1 MFKRKI
7 SPMKI
12 NALEAHS
19 GLSAL
24 IVEKSKY
31 NGIWVS
37 SLTHSAAKGLPDNEL
52 VPLTD
57 RVDMVRDIKR
67 LTTKPIIVD
76 VDTLGGLEHIP
87 FYVKSFEEAGAY
99 AIVIEDKKYPKQN
112 SLLEENNHQLEDVD
126 AFCAKIK
133 LAKESAKNMKIVARL
148 ESLIAKRS
156 VAEALIRAEAYVK
169 AGADMILVH
178 SKQKIDCSEVMD
190 FATRFRQISEVPL
203 IAVPTTY
210 TLPEDHPFDII
221 INANMMLRASM
232 KAMQNYVD
240 GKEVELTSVQE
251 IFATVGH

>member
-1 MFKRKI
+1 
-7 SPMKI
+7 MKI

-37 SLTHSAAKGLPDNEL
+37 SLTHAAMKGLPDNEL

-57 RVDMVRDIKR
+57 RIDLVRDIKR
-67 LTTKPIIVD
+67 LVTKPIIVD
-76 VDTLGGLEHIP
+76 VDTLGGVEHIP
-87 FYVKSFEEAGAY
+87 FYVKSFEEAGAH

-112 SLLEENNHQLEDVD
+112 SLLEENTHQLEDVD

-133 LAKESAKNMKIVARL
+133 VAKEHSKVMKIVARL
-148 ESLIAKRS
+148 ESLIAKHS
-156 VAEALIRAEAYVK
+156 IAEALIRAEAYVK
-169 AGADMILVH
+169 AGADMILIH
-178 SKQKIDCSEVMD
+178 SKQKVDCSEVME
-190 FATRFRQISEVPL
+190 FATRFRQISQVPL

-221 INANMMLRASM
+221 INANHLLRSSM
-232 KAMQNYVD
+232 KAMQDYVN
-240 GKEVELTSVQE
+240 GKTIELTSVQE
-251 IFATVGH
+251 IFDLVGH